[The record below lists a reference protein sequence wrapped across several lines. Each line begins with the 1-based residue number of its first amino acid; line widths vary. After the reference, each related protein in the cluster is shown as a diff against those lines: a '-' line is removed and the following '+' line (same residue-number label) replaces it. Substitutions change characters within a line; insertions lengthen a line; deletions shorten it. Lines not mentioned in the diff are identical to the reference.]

1 MNNETYTVAQAC
13 EILGASRNVVRKILK
28 RGTIRGIKRQRNK
41 YRVLDAEQLEL
52 LRTLYCLNRGGATI
66 RDLKKYA
73 SLEYSGATTLPE
85 RKAILETKKRQMWE
99 KLKELQ
105 TAIDFIERKVEIID
119 QTTNM
124 GQWPRFA

>member
-1 MNNETYTVAQAC
+1 MDNETYTVAQAC

-28 RGTIRGIKRQRNK
+28 RGTMRGIKRRRNK

-73 SLEYSGATTLPE
+73 GLEYSGATTLPE

-119 QTTNM
+119 QTTNID
-124 GQWPRFA
+124 Q

>member
-28 RGTIRGIKRQRNK
+28 RGTIRGIKRRRNK

-52 LRTLYCLNRGGATI
+52 LRTLYCLNRGGAT
-66 RDLKKYA
+66 
-73 SLEYSGATTLPE
+73 TLPE
-85 RKAILETKKRQMWE
+85 RKAILEAKKRQMWE

-124 GQWPRFA
+124 GQ